1 MNILDPYV
9 DHFVFCEG
17 VKTLSGM
24 DKEMYFE
31 KNADR
36 YSKFKDKI
44 IFTQI
49 DEPSSKVL
57 QEYGKKY
64 RVRKESFMRDTY
76 YKDSIKN
83 LLEEHCEDDDII
95 IWSDLDEVPNPD
107 VLKDLD
113 SFYQNGIV
121 YNFAQDNYQVC
132 LNWFETTGTIVSQTQ
147 DTDYGE
153 EGPRWIGTKMC
164 NFGTLKKYSLTEMRR
179 ELPNEENHRIY
190 PGGWHWSSVGNHT
203 PGTMYDRAL
212 AKIKTSPHTEL
223 NNEKLLSELK
233 SRIERGV
240 SPLGQDN
247 ASYVDVLFN
256 EDRFPEYL
264 IENKEKYNYLIK

>member
-1 MNILDPYV
+1 
-9 DHFVFCEG
+9 
-17 VKTLSGM
+17 
-24 DKEMYFE
+24 
-31 KNADR
+31 
-36 YSKFKDKI
+36 
-44 IFTQI
+44 
-49 DEPSSKVL
+49 
-57 QEYGKKY
+57 
-64 RVRKESFMRDTY
+64 
-76 YKDSIKN
+76 
-83 LLEEHCEDDDII
+83 
-95 IWSDLDEVPNPD
+95 
-107 VLKDLD
+107 
-113 SFYQNGIV
+113 
-121 YNFAQDNYQVC
+121 
-132 LNWFETTGTIVSQTQ
+132 
-147 DTDYGE
+147 
-153 EGPRWIGTKMC
+153 
-164 NFGTLKKYSLTEMRR
+164 MRR

-203 PGTMYDRAL
+203 TGTMYDRAL